1 MSPEAVNFVIALT
14 ERRPDMRLSA
24 EEALEHPWFH
34 SKFPYVSPLN
44 LPFPSLPTVG
54 TKEPLARER
63 GISGELMNRMK
74 GGERESTVL
83 EAYTAQEGKINE
95 ERQSVRNQMVLRELR
110 IAEESLQ
117 PAKEQSQV

>member
-1 MSPEAVNFVIALT
+1 
-14 ERRPDMRLSA
+14 MRLSA

-44 LPFPSLPTVG
+44 LPFPSLPSACA
-54 TKEPLARER
+54 KEPLARER

-83 EAYTAQEGKINE
+83 DAYAAQEGKINE
-95 ERQSVRNQMVLRELR
+95 ERQSARNQMVLRELR
-110 IAEESLQ
+110 IAEETLQ

>member
-1 MSPEAVNFVIALT
+1 
-14 ERRPDMRLSA
+14 
-24 EEALEHPWFH
+24 
-34 SKFPYVSPLN
+34 
-44 LPFPSLPTVG
+44 
-54 TKEPLARER
+54 
-63 GISGELMNRMK
+63 MNRMK